1 MQTSLSPQSHLT
13 QAKMVYCKPT
23 YAGYPI
29 GRGVNPLSGTLLA
42 NSKDYELS
50 QYKLMISSLEKEL
63 KEPNSFPHHLIEI
76 KTIILE
82 DCRVLLA
89 EYRQSKA
96 AAKQAAKATKVRKQ
110 TAKTSKIRKQKGKK
124 VLET

>member
-1 MQTSLSPQSHLT
+1 
-13 QAKMVYCKPT
+13 MVYYSGKQNPT

-63 KEPNSFPHHLIEI
+63 KEPNNIPQNLIEI

-96 AAKQAAKATKVRKQ
+96 AAKQAAKATKVRKTSKIQ
-110 TAKTSKIRKQKGKK
+110 KKTAKTSKIHKQKGKK

>member
-1 MQTSLSPQSHLT
+1 
-13 QAKMVYCKPT
+13 MVYCSGKLNPT

-63 KEPNSFPHHLIEI
+63 KEPNIPQDLIEI

-96 AAKQAAKATKVRKQ
+96 AAKQAAKATKVRKTSKIQ
-110 TAKTSKIRKQKGKK
+110 KKTAKTSKIHKQKGKK

>member
-1 MQTSLSPQSHLT
+1 M
-13 QAKMVYCKPT
+13 
-23 YAGYPI
+23 
-29 GRGVNPLSGTLLA
+29 SGTLLA

-63 KEPNSFPHHLIEI
+63 KEPNNIPQNLIEI

-96 AAKQAAKATKVRKQ
+96 AAKQAAKATKVRKTSKIQ
-110 TAKTSKIRKQKGKK
+110 KKTAKTSKIHKQKGKK
-124 VLET
+124 VLEN